1 MPQGETAPR
10 YCPACRAEL
19 YPIARLRPRPAL
31 PALGKFLMLLAI
43 VASSAIFIGGMAWY
57 VVQRDRWIESHR
69 LGEMKPHGGLGG
81 IVTLIPAL
89 VPGLL
94 LGWLAYRLPKS
105 LRLRCPKCTWR
116 EQYRIGRDGFV
127 ISSRPGAAMPPRHRA
142 AAEPDYDRLID
153 QIQEGPP
160 PPPAG
165 TDDQA
170 SDADVAAWIYAELA
184 RSRSPEE
191 VAADLVAT
199 GWNPETA
206 EHLAEIGR
214 RQTRHLRR

>member
-19 YPIARLRPRPAL
+19 YPIARLRPQPGL
-31 PALGKFLMLLAI
+31 PTLGKFLMLLAI
-43 VASSAIFIGGMAWY
+43 ATSSAIFIGGMAWY
-57 VVQRDRWIESHR
+57 VVQREQWHESHPR
-69 LGEMKPHGGLGG
+69 AATTPGGGITG

-89 VPGLL
+89 IPGLIF
-94 LGWLAYRLPKS
+94 GWLAYRLPKS
-105 LRLRCPKCTWR
+105 LRLRCPNCAWR

-127 ISSRPGAAMPPRHRA
+127 IPRRPGAAMQQRYA
-142 AAEPDYDRLID
+142 AAGEPDYNRLIN
-153 QIQEGPP
+153 QISDAPP
-160 PPPAG
+160 PPPAHAADG
-165 TDDQA
+165 A
-170 SDADVAAWIYAELA
+170 SNADVAAWIYAELA

-191 VAADLVAT
+191 VTADLIET
-199 GWNPETA
+199 GWDPETA